1 MTVHRHQVDRTAI
14 VHDGNQQCEV
24 PDGCIIAVGDED
36 DIRVCGAH
44 PWQVEWLL
52 FENGFPY
59 GQPRVMTIGMKVCGC
74 NLPRWASVC
83 NTIS

>member
-24 PDGCIIAVGDED
+24 PDGWIIAVGDED

-59 GQPRVMTIGMKVCGC
+59 GQPRVMTIGMKVWDC

-83 NTIS
+83 NAIS

>member
-1 MTVHRHQVDRTAI
+1 MTVHRHKVDGTAI

-24 PDGCIIAVGDED
+24 PDGWIIAVGDED

-59 GQPRVMTIGMKVCGC
+59 GTAACDDYRYKGV
-74 NLPRWASVC
+74 
-83 NTIS
+83 